1 MRALGSASLGKAGC
15 AGARNL
21 DAARIRTTELRRHCG
36 AVASSREYGPIQAFS
51 IASRIEELPG
61 VAGKKQFC
69 PESERRAAAP
79 GKTRHAMSTI
89 RHPIEQEELMAYL
102 DGELLPDQATEA
114 LSHLELCPE
123 CQTLAADF
131 RDVSQELMAWEVES
145 PEAGIPSKINA
156 ALEERLQK
164 NQAGRGSSPRLKNR
178 VMTSRWVWAGGLAIV
193 CVAVGLKLTLTSS
206 NRNEDRSTAYPSM
219 ASIEQYLMPD
229 RNAEIALARSAAPEA
244 ISADAKI
251 MVLGW
256 RGYETAIEGRNGFVC
271 MVERSWM
278 SPFNSAEFW
287 NPKVRVPQ
295 CFNPAAAR
303 SILPLTIKRT
313 GMVLGGLSKAQMI
326 YSIKAGFANKE
337 LPAPEPGA
345 MSYMMSRAGYLN
357 DALGHYVPHLMFYFP
372 LTDKSSWGADL
383 PDSPVTLNPQFRDGP
398 EPITE
403 FVIAVGKW
411 SDGTA
416 APTM

>member
-1 MRALGSASLGKAGC
+1 
-15 AGARNL
+15 
-21 DAARIRTTELRRHCG
+21 
-36 AVASSREYGPIQAFS
+36 
-51 IASRIEELPG
+51 
-61 VAGKKQFC
+61 
-69 PESERRAAAP
+69 
-79 GKTRHAMSTI
+79 MSTN

-102 DGELLPDQATEA
+102 DGELPADQATEA

-131 RDVSQELMAWEVES
+131 RGLSQELMAWEVAS
-145 PEAGIPSKINA
+145 PEAGISSEINA
-156 ALEERLQK
+156 ALGERLRERETAK
-164 NQAGRGSSPRLKNR
+164 VSLPKLRNR
-178 VMTSRWVWAGGLAIV
+178 VMTSRWVWAAALAIV
-193 CVAVGLKLTLTSS
+193 CVAVGLTLTLTSR
-206 NRNEDRSTAYPSM
+206 NRNEDRSTPYPSM
-219 ASIEQYLMPD
+219 VSIEQYLVPD
-229 RNAEIALARSAAPEA
+229 RNAEIAVARSAAPAA
-244 ISADAKI
+244 ISSDAKI
-251 MVLGW
+251 LVLGW

-295 CFNPAAAR
+295 CFNPPAAR
-303 SILPLTIKRT
+303 SILPLTINRT
-313 GMVLGGLSKAQMI
+313 EMVLAGLSKAQMI
-326 YSIKAGFANKE
+326 DSITAGFENKK

-345 MSYMMSRAGYLN
+345 MCYMMSRAGYLN

-383 PDSPVTLNPQFRDGP
+383 RDSPVTLNPQFQGGP

-411 SDGTA
+411 SDGTV
-416 APTM
+416 APVM

>member
-1 MRALGSASLGKAGC
+1 M
-15 AGARNL
+15 N
-21 DAARIRTTELRRHCG
+21 TN
-36 AVASSREYGPIQAFS
+36 
-51 IASRIEELPG
+51 
-61 VAGKKQFC
+61 
-69 PESERRAAAP
+69 
-79 GKTRHAMSTI
+79 
-89 RHPIEQEELMAYL
+89 RHPIDQEDLMDYL
-102 DGELLPDQATEA
+102 DGELSADQATEA

-131 RDVSQELMAWEVES
+131 RGVSQELLAWEVES
-145 PEAGIPSKINA
+145 PEVGISSELNA

-164 NQAGRGSSPRLKNR
+164 RQAAKVSWPRLENR
-178 VMTSRWVWAGGLAIV
+178 VMTSRWVWAGVLAIV
-193 CVAVGLKLTLTSS
+193 CVVVGLKLTLTSR
-206 NRNEDRSTAYPSM
+206 NRNEDRPTAYPSM
-219 ASIEQYLMPD
+219 ASIEKYLMPD

-244 ISADAKI
+244 ISSDAKI
-251 MVLGW
+251 LVLGW
-256 RGYETAIEGRNGFVC
+256 RGYETADEGKNGFVC

-295 CFNPAAAR
+295 CFNPAAVR
-303 SILPLTIKRT
+303 SILPLTMKRT
-313 GMVLGGLSKAQMI
+313 EMVIAGLSKAQMI
-326 YSIKAGFANKE
+326 DSIKTGFDNKE

-345 MSYMMSRAGYLN
+345 MCYMMSRAGYLN

-383 PDSPVTLNPQFRDGP
+383 RDSPVTLNPQFQGGP

-411 SDGTA
+411 SDGTV
-416 APTM
+416 APVM

>member
-1 MRALGSASLGKAGC
+1 
-15 AGARNL
+15 
-21 DAARIRTTELRRHCG
+21 
-36 AVASSREYGPIQAFS
+36 
-51 IASRIEELPG
+51 
-61 VAGKKQFC
+61 
-69 PESERRAAAP
+69 
-79 GKTRHAMSTI
+79 MSTN

-102 DGELLPDQATEA
+102 DGELPADQATEA

-131 RDVSQELMAWEVES
+131 RGLSQELMAWEVAS
-145 PEAGIPSKINA
+145 PEAGISSEINA
-156 ALEERLQK
+156 ALGERFRERETAKVSLPK
-164 NQAGRGSSPRLKNR
+164 LRNR
-178 VMTSRWVWAGGLAIV
+178 VMTSRWVWAAALAIV
-193 CVAVGLKLTLTSS
+193 CVAVGLTLTLTSR
-206 NRNEDRSTAYPSM
+206 NRNEDRSTPYPSM
-219 ASIEQYLMPD
+219 VSIEQYLVPD
-229 RNAEIALARSAAPEA
+229 RNAEIAVARSAAPAA
-244 ISADAKI
+244 ISSDAKI
-251 MVLGW
+251 LVLGW

-295 CFNPAAAR
+295 CFNPPAAR
-303 SILPLTIKRT
+303 SILPLTINRT
-313 GMVLGGLSKAQMI
+313 EMVLAGLSKAQMI
-326 YSIKAGFANKE
+326 DSITAGFENKK

-345 MSYMMSRAGYLN
+345 MCYMMSRAGYLN

-383 PDSPVTLNPQFRDGP
+383 RDSPVTLNPQFQGGP

-411 SDGTA
+411 SDGTV
-416 APTM
+416 APVM

>member
-1 MRALGSASLGKAGC
+1 M
-15 AGARNL
+15 
-21 DAARIRTTELRRHCG
+21 
-36 AVASSREYGPIQAFS
+36 S
-51 IASRIEELPG
+51 I
-61 VAGKKQFC
+61 
-69 PESERRAAAP
+69 
-79 GKTRHAMSTI
+79 
-89 RHPIEQEELMAYL
+89 HPIEQEELMAYL
-102 DGELLPDQATEA
+102 DGELPADQATQS
-114 LSHLELCPE
+114 LSHLELCSE

-131 RDVSQELMAWEVES
+131 RGVSQELMAWEVES
-145 PEAGIPSKINA
+145 QEAGIPAEISA
-156 ALEERLQK
+156 ALEERLQNRK
-164 NQAGRGSSPRLKNR
+164 PAKLSSPGLKNR
-178 VMTSRWVWAGGLAIV
+178 VITSRWVWAGALAIV
-193 CVAVGLKLTLTSS
+193 CLAVGLKLTLTRR
-206 NRNEDRSTAYPSM
+206 NRNHDRSTAYPSM

-229 RNAEIALARSAAPEA
+229 RNAEIALARSAAPA
-244 ISADAKI
+244 SISSDARI
-251 MVLGW
+251 LVLGW

-303 SILPLTIKRT
+303 SILPLSFKRT
-313 GMVLGGLSKAQMI
+313 EMVLAGLSKAQMI
-326 YSIKAGFANKE
+326 DSIKAGFANKE
-337 LPAPEPGA
+337 LPTPEPGA
-345 MSYMMSRAGYLN
+345 MCYMMSRAGYLN

-403 FVIAVGKW
+403 FVIGVGKW

-416 APTM
+416 APAM

>member
-1 MRALGSASLGKAGC
+1 
-15 AGARNL
+15 
-21 DAARIRTTELRRHCG
+21 
-36 AVASSREYGPIQAFS
+36 
-51 IASRIEELPG
+51 
-61 VAGKKQFC
+61 
-69 PESERRAAAP
+69 
-79 GKTRHAMSTI
+79 MSTN

-102 DGELLPDQATEA
+102 DGELSADQATEA

-131 RDVSQELMAWEVES
+131 RGVSQGLLAWEVES
-145 PEAGIPSKINA
+145 PEVGISSELNA
-156 ALEERLQK
+156 ALAERLQK
-164 NQAGRGSSPRLKNR
+164 RQAAKVTSSTLENR
-178 VMTSRWVWAGGLAIV
+178 VMTSRWVWAGALAIV
-193 CVAVGLKLTLTSS
+193 CVVAGLKLTLTSRD
-206 NRNEDRSTAYPSM
+206 RNEDRSTAYPSM
-219 ASIEQYLMPD
+219 ASIEKYLMQD

-244 ISADAKI
+244 ISSDAKI
-251 MVLGW
+251 LVLGW
-256 RGYETAIEGRNGFVC
+256 RGYETAIEGKNGFVC

-303 SILPLTIKRT
+303 TILPLTFKRT
-313 GMVLGGLSKAQMI
+313 EMVLAGLSKAQMI
-326 YSIKAGFANKE
+326 DSIKAGFDNKE
-337 LPAPEPGA
+337 LPVPEPGA
-345 MSYMMSRAGYLN
+345 MCYMMSRAGYLN

-383 PDSPVTLNPQFRDGP
+383 RDSPVTLNPQFQGGP

-411 SDGTA
+411 SDGTV
-416 APTM
+416 APVM